1 MRPGHRRTQSANF
14 IATLPEQQPIK
25 QNGRAK
31 GSKSSIPQL
40 LTQCQLNAHHKIC
53 NVDSLHAQIKDEDK
67 MFNFGK
73 GLSKLELRPK
83 SRRDQP
89 LDQKSC
95 RKDLQQLQVQ
105 LPVVDRVPHQ
115 LQKML
120 LSQCQPPWVRC
131 L

>member
-89 LDQKSC
+89 LVSIPEKGRRTAARQKKEAELALAAKC
-95 RKDLQQLQVQ
+95 K
-105 LPVVDRVPHQ
+105 
-115 LQKML
+115 
-120 LSQCQPPWVRC
+120 
-131 L
+131 